1 MKVILLQDVDGLGK
15 VGDLKDVANGYARN
29 FLLPKKMAVT
39 CPGPQIRSMRGAIT
53 ARPSR

>member
-29 FLLPKKMAVT
+29 FSCLKNWLL
-39 CPGPQIRSMRGAIT
+39 
-53 ARPSR
+53 ARHHNY